1 MAGMGWL
8 ELALVTLLILGL
20 LTRAGIRMPGRSY
33 RGPLPELDADERAVR
48 ARLYRHVGVLA
59 EDIGE
64 RHLWHT
70 GSLDRAARYIEDEF
84 RGAGYTVDTQPFIVR
99 GVTVRNVIG
108 ALGPDDTAADH
119 LVIGAHYDSVVGTVG
134 ANDNASGVAALIE
147 VARIVA
153 ERGAGLPIRAVAFVN
168 EEPPFFL
175 TADMGSRRYARK
187 LAERGIRVRGML
199 SLETLGCYT
208 DRPFSQAYP
217 IPLGLLYPRTGN
229 FVAVV
234 GNLRSRS
241 LVRRCVGRFRAH
253 TRFPCEGA
261 ALPGYLPGVF
271 WSDHWAF
278 WREGYPAAMV
288 TDTALFRY
296 GHYHL
301 PGDTPE
307 KIDYD
312 RLARVVT
319 GVARVVADLA
329 GAPDVGV
336 RAETV

>member
-8 ELALVTLLILGL
+8 EITVATLLIIAL
-20 LTRAGIRMPGRSY
+20 LARAGIRMPGRSY
-33 RGPLPELDADERAVR
+33 RGPLPPLDSHETGVCR
-48 ARLYRHVGVLA
+48 RLRRHVEVLA
-59 EDIGE
+59 GEIGE
-64 RHLWHT
+64 RHVWNA
-70 GSLDRAARYIEDEF
+70 GSLDRAACYIEDQL
-84 RGAGYTVDTQPFIVR
+84 RSAGLAVDVQAFTVR
-99 GVTVRNVIG
+99 GVEVRNVIG
-108 ALGPDDTAADH
+108 ALGPDDDSAEH
-119 LVIGAHYDSVVGTVG
+119 IVIGAHYDSVVGTVG

-147 VARIVA
+147 VARA
-153 ERGAGLPIRAVAFVN
+153 TATLAPRLPIRSVAFVN

-175 TADMGSRRYARK
+175 TGDMGSRRYARS
-187 LAERGIRVRGML
+187 LVERGIRVRAML

-208 DRPFSQAYP
+208 DRPLSQSYP

-229 FVAVV
+229 FIAVV
-234 GNLRSRS
+234 GNLRSRR
-241 LVRRCVGRFRAH
+241 LVRNCVRSFRTH

-296 GHYHL
+296 GYYHL

-307 KIDYD
+307 KLDYA

-319 GVARVVADLA
+319 GLARVVADLS
-329 GAPDVGV
+329 G
-336 RAETV
+336 RAR

>member
-8 ELALVTLLILGL
+8 EITVATLLIIAL
-20 LTRAGIRMPGRSY
+20 LARVGIWMPGRSY
-33 RGPLPELDADERAVR
+33 RGPLPPLDPHGTAVCG
-48 ARLYRHVGVLA
+48 RLRRHVEVLA
-59 EDIGE
+59 GEIGE
-64 RHLWHT
+64 RHVWNAL
-70 GSLDRAARYIEDEF
+70 A
-84 RGAGYTVDTQPFIVR
+84 VDMQAFTVR
-99 GVTVRNVIG
+99 GVEVRNVIG
-108 ALGPDDTAADH
+108 ALGPDDDSAEH
-119 LVIGAHYDSVVGTVG
+119 IVIGAHYDSVVGTVG

-147 VARIVA
+147 VARA
-153 ERGAGLPIRAVAFVN
+153 MATLAPRFPIRSVAFVN

-175 TADMGSRRYARK
+175 TADMGSRRYARS
-187 LAERGIRVRGML
+187 LVERGIRVRAML

-208 DRPFSQAYP
+208 DRPLSQSYP

-234 GNLRSRS
+234 GNLRSRG
-241 LVRRCVGRFRAH
+241 LVRNCVRSFRTH

-261 ALPGYLPGVF
+261 ALPAYLPGVF

-296 GHYHL
+296 GYYHL

-307 KIDYD
+307 KLDYA

-319 GVARVVADLA
+319 GLARVVADL
-329 GAPDVGV
+329 
-336 RAETV
+336 